1 MEYLVNLDIRRS
13 AGHFESACHGFE
25 GKMDLCL
32 LKPCDDPEG
41 AGCALC
47 VHEVNVVLRIDWE
60 RRRKSL
66 GWLRAGPL
74 KDAFHRAPPGRAARS
89 GDKLSMSPATLVDED
104 GHGPPSGQF
113 SRRSPQSV

>member
-13 AGHFESACHGFE
+13 ARHLESAGHRFE

-32 LKPCDDPEG
+32 LEPCYEPKGG

-60 RRRKSL
+60 RRRKSR

-74 KDAFHRAPPGRAARS
+74 KDAFHRAPP
-89 GDKLSMSPATLVDED
+89 
-104 GHGPPSGQF
+104 
-113 SRRSPQSV
+113 